1 MIDPFTPNTPQNKN
15 NLNSGQNIYQH
26 IAHKISTLELED
38 NPHLEKLVESAVFE
52 SLAAIRKQVQ
62 VKQWLIQMQQ
72 QDQVKE

>member
-1 MIDPFTPNTPQNKN
+1 M
-15 NLNSGQNIYQH
+15 
-26 IAHKISTLELED
+26 LELED

-52 SLAAIRKQVQ
+52 SLAGIRKQVQ